1 MQIPSLK
8 DILQAH
14 HLIKS
19 QINKTPILTNSYL
32 NNLTGAN
39 IYFKCENFQKVGAF
53 KYRGATNAVLNL
65 INHGYNGA
73 VATHSSGNHAQAL
86 ALAARVNGLNAIIV
100 MPSNSPNVKVNAVKG
115 YGAEVIF
122 CEPNIK
128 ARETT
133 LNQILVDREAIFVHP
148 YENPNVIAG
157 QGTAALELINEVNDL
172 DIIMTPIGG
181 GGLISGTAITAKEI
195 SAKSKEIKVI
205 GAEPQMANDAF
216 ISFISKE
223 RVKDFTPNTICD
235 GLRTTIGEINFEIMN
250 KYLDDILL
258 ADENEII
265 SAMKLTWE
273 RMKIIIEPSCS
284 VPLATILKNYDT
296 FAGKK
301 VGVILSGGNID
312 LQNLPW

>member
-1 MQIPSLK
+1 MKIPSLK
-8 DILQAH
+8 DIIQAH
-14 HLIKS
+14 HLIKT
-19 QINKTPILTNSYL
+19 QINKTPVLTNSYL

-39 IYFKCENFQKVGAF
+39 IFFKCENFQKVGAF
-53 KYRGATNAVLNL
+53 KYRGATNAVLTL
-65 INHGYNGA
+65 VKDGYKGA

-100 MPSNSPNVKVNAVKG
+100 MPSNSPTVKVDAVKG

-133 LNQILVDREAIFVHP
+133 LNQVLIDREAVFVHP

-157 QGTAALELINEVNDL
+157 QGTAALELINEVNNL

-181 GGLISGTAITAKEI
+181 GGLISGTAITTKEI
-195 SAKSKEIKVI
+195 SAKSKKIKVI

-216 ISFISKE
+216 ISFITKD

-250 KYLDDILL
+250 RYLDEILL
-258 ADENEII
+258 ADEIDII
-265 SAMKLTWE
+265 NAMKLTWE
-273 RMKIIIEPSCS
+273 RMKIIVEPSS
-284 VPLATILKNYDT
+284 AVTLATILKNQSI
-296 FAGKK
+296 FEGKR
-301 VGVILSGGNID
+301 VGIIISGGNVD